1 METAKQ
7 QLFRCGSCKDIY
19 YCSKP
24 CQLADW
30 KGGHKLECGLYPE
43 WVASMGNNT
52 QNFDDLSLIT
62 RTMLALAKDDKEGC
76 TLVEDWNGARFST
89 LPAAAAGGAVPCPV
103 SCGRAHWES
112 MDSDVDIWES
122 EEAEAET
129 GQGVGEGQGQGQE
142 DKAQRLRI
150 ATAAADALKGVR
162 TVTPEEA
169 VLAMKRF
176 SANNFSIFNEM
187 LTGYAAGVFPWAAVL
202 NHSCAPNCVVR
213 FAFSNKPEPPLLQLI
228 AAADIRPGDELCH
241 SYVDL
246 TLATPNRGVQLKQK
260 YGIDRCMCMRCMG
273 GALAPW
279 PRAGKDTLSTHI
291 DPFFFCGDGDGYGD
305 GDGDGDGDVDADVD
319 VDGDVDGDG
328 GDRARTRRKRPKV
341 FLPIDDFYDI
351 QPWARDSAGKAPH
364 ATRSNA
370 EVFAMLTKA
379 DQALSAD
386 DDEGELAALKA
397 ALYKHDAA
405 GLPPVGPLAYRISTR
420 LLSALIVL
428 GMHGEALE
436 QCKRVVVCLCV
447 ALAHV
452 EHHPLLGLQLFTLAD
467 LFEAQGTSA
476 GTASATRAYK
486 WARRVL
492 AVTHGTHS
500 ALVRRLD
507 SFL

>member
-1 METAKQ
+1 M
-7 QLFRCGSCKDIY
+7 
-19 YCSKP
+19 
-24 CQLADW
+24 
-30 KGGHKLECGLYPE
+30 
-43 WVASMGNNT
+43 
-52 QNFDDLSLIT
+52 
-62 RTMLALAKDDKEGC
+62 
-76 TLVEDWNGARFST
+76 
-89 LPAAAAGGAVPCPV
+89 
-103 SCGRAHWES
+103 
-112 MDSDVDIWES
+112 
-122 EEAEAET
+122 
-129 GQGVGEGQGQGQE
+129 
-142 DKAQRLRI
+142 
-150 ATAAADALKGVR
+150 
-162 TVTPEEA
+162 
-169 VLAMKRF
+169 
-176 SANNFSIFNEM
+176 
-187 LTGYAAGVFPWAAVL
+187 
-202 NHSCAPNCVVR
+202 
-213 FAFSNKPEPPLLQLI
+213 
-228 AAADIRPGDELCH
+228 
-241 SYVDL
+241 
-246 TLATPNRGVQLKQK
+246 
-260 YGIDRCMCMRCMG
+260 
-273 GALAPW
+273 
-279 PRAGKDTLSTHI
+279 
-291 DPFFFCGDGDGYGD
+291 
-305 GDGDGDGDVDADVD
+305 
-319 VDGDVDGDG
+319 
-328 GDRARTRRKRPKV
+328 